1 MKCTLK
7 EDRVRKKIRV
17 QFIIIYIIITVN
29 NEQKICEHV
38 T

>member
-7 EDRVRKKIRV
+7 EDRVRKKLRV
-17 QFIIIYIIITVN
+17 QFIIIYIITVN
-29 NEQKICEHV
+29 NEQKIYEHV